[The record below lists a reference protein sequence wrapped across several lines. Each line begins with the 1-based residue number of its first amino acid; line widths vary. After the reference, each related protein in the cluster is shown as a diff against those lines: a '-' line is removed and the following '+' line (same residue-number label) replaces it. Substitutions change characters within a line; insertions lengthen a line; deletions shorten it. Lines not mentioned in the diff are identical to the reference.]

1 MAITQL
7 TGQDLIDL
15 TKARLGGY
23 QNSLDTEVLMS
34 HINEGKD
41 EVWGLLKSLDD
52 QYFVVQSQA
61 TTSTAD
67 YYFSSLSTALREY
80 TLPSDFREV
89 KLIEVTTSGY
99 TDVRFVYR
107 DAHHPDFAEARRAA
121 NYDNTPS
128 NSSCVYYYTI
138 YGKSTFALANY
149 PEAAITLRLWYV
161 RALADYEAA
170 DTVDEILLSFAKKI
184 AEYAAM
190 KVMLLQQDQ
199 PQFEEWQKVWRQD
212 ILSIA
217 TSANNR
223 NQSDIETAVE
233 FEG

>member
-23 QNSLDTEVLMS
+23 QNSLDTDVLMS

-41 EVWGLLKSLDD
+41 EVWALLKSLDD
-52 QYFVVQSQA
+52 QYFVVRSQA
-61 TTSTAD
+61 TVAAND
-67 YYFSSLSTALREY
+67 YYFAPLTTGAREY

-107 DAHHPDFAEARRAA
+107 DAHHPDFAEARRGANYSNAA
-121 NYDNTPS
+121 NG
-128 NSSCVYYYTI
+128 SCGIYYYTI

-149 PEAAITLRLWYV
+149 PEAAMTLVLWYV

-170 DTVDEILLSFAKKI
+170 DTVDEILFSFAKKI

-190 KVMLLQQDQ
+190 KVMLVQQDQ
-199 PQFEEWQKVWRQD
+199 SQFEEWQKVWRQD
-212 ILSIA
+212 VLSVA
-217 TSANNR
+217 TAANHR
-223 NQSDIETAVE
+223 NQSDIVCAQE